1 MKLRTGIE
9 VSGQSDIGCIRTNN
23 EDSYGYWE
31 PEDDRQFRRKGRLV
45 VVADGMGGY
54 EGGQE
59 ASRLAVDTLMAVYRD
74 FGGDDPQQALIAALQ
89 TAHEQIRQ
97 YSFAHPE
104 LRGMGTTCTAAAI
117 VRFADRGS
125 DEAADGGSE
134 GISGGS
140 SEYDA
145 LYFVHVG
152 DTRLYLIR
160 DGQITRVT
168 RDHSYVGR
176 LVEAGMISPEE
187 AEHHPQRNILTAALG
202 TNPDLVMDASA
213 QPEPLR
219 PEDVLV
225 ICSDG
230 LWGQVRDAE
239 ILDAVAGKSAEQAGR
254 ELIGL
259 ARERGGPDNI
269 TVEILRLH

>member
-1 MKLRTGIE
+1 MKVRTGIE
-9 VSGQSDIGCIRTNN
+9 VSVQSDIGCLRQNN

-31 PEDDRQFRRKGRLV
+31 PEDDRQFLRKGRLA

-59 ASRLAVDTLMAVYRD
+59 ASRLAVETLVEVYRD
-74 FGGDDPQQALIAALQ
+74 FGGDDPQAALVEALQ
-89 TAHEQIRQ
+89 TAHEQIRE

-117 VRFADRGS
+117 VQ
-125 DEAADGGSE
+125 
-134 GISGGS
+134 
-140 SEYDA
+140 DA
-145 LYFVHVG
+145 LYYVHVG

-160 DGQITRVT
+160 DRQITRVT

-176 LVEAGMISPEE
+176 LVESGMISPQE
-187 AEHHPQRNILTAALG
+187 AENHPQRNILTAALG
-202 TNPDLVMDASA
+202 TNPDLIMDSPG

-219 PEDVLV
+219 PEDVLL

-230 LWGQVRDAE
+230 LWGQVRDSE
-239 ILDAVAGKSAEQAGR
+239 ILDAVENKSAEQTGR
-254 ELIGL
+254 KLIEL

-269 TVEILRLH
+269 TVEVLRLR

>member
-1 MKLRTGIE
+1 MKVRTGIE
-9 VSGQSDIGCIRTNN
+9 VSSQSDIGCLRQNN
-23 EDSYGYWE
+23 EDSFGYWE
-31 PEDDRQFRRKGRLV
+31 PEDDRQFLRKGRLA

-59 ASRLAVDTLMAVYRD
+59 ASRLAVETLMAVYRD
-74 FGGDDPQQALIAALQ
+74 FSGDDPQAALVEALQ
-89 TAHEQIRQ
+89 AAHEQIRQ

-117 VRFADRGS
+117 VQ
-125 DEAADGGSE
+125 
-134 GISGGS
+134 
-140 SEYDA
+140 DA
-145 LYFVHVG
+145 LYYVHVG

-160 DGQITRVT
+160 DGRITRVT

-176 LVEAGMISPEE
+176 LVESGMISQEE
-187 AEHHPQRNILTAALG
+187 AENHPQRNILTAALG
-202 TNPDLVMDASA
+202 TNPDLIMDSPG

-219 PEDVLV
+219 PEDVLL

-230 LWGQVRDAE
+230 LWGLVRDSE
-239 ILDAVAGKSAEQAGR
+239 ILDAVENKTAEQAGR
-254 ELIGL
+254 KLIEL

-269 TVEILRLH
+269 TVEILRLR

>member
-1 MKLRTGIE
+1 MKVRTGIE
-9 VSGQSDIGCIRTNN
+9 VSSQSDIGCVRTNN
-23 EDSYGYWE
+23 EDSFGYWE
-31 PEDDRQFRRKGRLV
+31 PEDDQQFLRKGRLA

-59 ASRLAVDTLMAVYRD
+59 ASRLAVETLVAVYRD
-74 FGGDDPQQALIAALQ
+74 FGGDNPQDALIEALQ
-89 TAHEQIRQ
+89 TAHERIRQ

-117 VRFADRGS
+117 VRGTHGS
-125 DEAADGGSE
+125 AN
-134 GISGGS
+134 
-140 SEYDA
+140 YDA
-145 LYFVHVG
+145 LYYVHVG

-176 LVEAGMISPEE
+176 LVEAGMISQEE

-202 TNPDLVMDASA
+202 TNPDLIMDSPGH
-213 QPEPLR
+213 PEPLR
-219 PEDVLV
+219 PEDVLL

-230 LWGQVRDAE
+230 LWGLVRDAE
-239 ILDAVAGKSAEQAGR
+239 ILDVVENKSAEQAGR
-254 ELIGL
+254 ELIEL

-269 TVEILRLH
+269 TVEILRLR

>member
-1 MKLRTGIE
+1 MNVRAGIE
-9 VSGQSDIGCIRTNN
+9 VSSQSDVGCVRNNN
-23 EDSYGYWE
+23 EDSFGYWE
-31 PEDDRQFRRKGRLV
+31 PEDDRQFLRKGRLA

-59 ASRLAVDTLMAVYRD
+59 ASRLAVETLVAAYRD
-74 FGGDDPQQALIAALQ
+74 FRGDDPQAALVEGLQ
-89 TAHEQIRQ
+89 AAHEQIRQ

-104 LRGMGTTCTAAAI
+104 LQGMGTTCTAAAI
-117 VRFADRGS
+117 VRGAH
-125 DEAADGGSE
+125 DGAQ
-134 GISGGS
+134 
-140 SEYDA
+140 YDA
-145 LYFVHVG
+145 LYYVHVG

-160 DGQITRVT
+160 DRRITRVT

-202 TNPDLVMDASA
+202 TNPDLIMDSPGR
-213 QPEPLR
+213 PEPLR
-219 PEDVLV
+219 PEDVLL

-230 LWGQVRDAE
+230 LWGQVRDPE
-239 ILDAVAGKSAEQAGR
+239 ILNAVDNKSAEKACR
-254 ELIGL
+254 ELIQL

-269 TVEILRLH
+269 TVEILRLS

>member
-1 MKLRTGIE
+1 MKVRTGIE
-9 VSGQSDIGCIRTNN
+9 VSSQSDIGCVRTNN
-23 EDSYGYWE
+23 EDSFGYWE
-31 PEDDRQFRRKGRLV
+31 PEDDQQFLRKGRLA

-59 ASRLAVDTLMAVYRD
+59 ASRLAVETLVAVYRD
-74 FGGDDPQQALIAALQ
+74 FGGDNPQDALIEALQ
-89 TAHEQIRQ
+89 TAHERIRQ

-117 VRFADRGS
+117 VRGTHGS
-125 DEAADGGSE
+125 ANYDE
-134 GISGGS
+134 
-140 SEYDA
+140 
-145 LYFVHVG
+145 LYYVHVG

-176 LVEAGMISPEE
+176 LVEAGMISQEE

-202 TNPDLVMDASA
+202 TNPDLIMDSPGH
-213 QPEPLR
+213 PEPLR
-219 PEDVLV
+219 PEDVLL

-230 LWGQVRDAE
+230 LWGLVRDAE
-239 ILDAVAGKSAEQAGR
+239 ILDAVENKSAEQAGR
-254 ELIGL
+254 ELIEL

-269 TVEILRLH
+269 TVEILRLR